1 MLVVDF
7 MHEVELG
14 VWKAL
19 FAHLIRILYTV
30 DSSGSLVAELDLR
43 FDTNFLRIDIELKY
57 IRYRQVSPFS
67 QTIHRFSNNIS
78 EMKKLAAR
86 DHENLLQV
94 RTFLVK
100 SLKVLTASHSVVF
113 QHSKV
118 SLMNLT
124 THA

>member
-14 VWKAL
+14 VWKVL
-19 FAHLIRILYTV
+19 FTHLIRILYAV

-43 FDTNFLRIDIELKY
+43 FNTNFLRIDIELKY

-67 QTIHRFSNNIS
+67 QTIRQFSNNVS
-78 EMKKLAAR
+78 EMKKLAAQ
-86 DHENLLQV
+86 DYEDLLQV

-113 QHSKV
+113 QRSKV